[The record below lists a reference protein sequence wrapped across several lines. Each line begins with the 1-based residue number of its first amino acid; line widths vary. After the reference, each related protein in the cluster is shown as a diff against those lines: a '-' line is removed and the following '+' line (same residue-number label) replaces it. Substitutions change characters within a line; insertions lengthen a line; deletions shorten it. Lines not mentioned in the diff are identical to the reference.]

1 MATFAK
7 DRVLTKFAF
16 CIPCSRRHS
25 CKQFEGVF
33 DGFYAT
39 DSVFSI
45 GHLTG
50 QNQILLIRDRHRSTL
65 APIPRVVIPTGPEE
79 AFKFMLPAA
88 DSRGEG
94 ILIDRPSSFQVL
106 ADGHFSLV
114 RPDSDQFGQRA
125 VAIDTT
131 IGLSESHED
140 VERKRGSL
148 AVWTSSAAVR
158 PD

>member
-1 MATFAK
+1 
-7 DRVLTKFAF
+7 
-16 CIPCSRRHS
+16 
-25 CKQFEGVF
+25 
-33 DGFYAT
+33 
-39 DSVFSI
+39 
-45 GHLTG
+45 
-50 QNQILLIRDRHRSTL
+50 
-65 APIPRVVIPTGPEE
+65 
-79 AFKFMLPAA
+79 MLPAA

-106 ADGHFSLV
+106 VDGHFSLV
-114 RPDSDQFGQRA
+114 RQDSDQFGQRA